1 MGWWTSN
8 NLRMI
13 QFNMMQEDAA
23 VPASRLVETL
33 RACHANAVM
42 MGAGGIVA
50 MYPTA
55 LPFHY
60 RSPYLGEGDLLG
72 DMVKLC
78 HENGI
83 RVIARF
89 DFSKVHESIALQHPD
104 WHYRDANGEIVNYH
118 GVVHECLCGDY
129 TWNRSLDILREC
141 LTRYPVDGIYIN
153 MFGFQARR
161 DYDGVDHGLCQCANC
176 RARFERDTGRPYP
189 RAVTPENRELVAG
202 WMRAVTREM
211 TQRAVDTVKAVS
223 PDISVCTHT
232 EEAIVNMKHTESN
245 TALRRPLPFWDYASF
260 ENVRMTNDQ
269 HEEIVAA
276 NCCINAADIAWRF
289 MGISKHLL
297 AARLWQQV
305 AAGGQPEWCMVGT
318 PDRYPETANDET
330 VRRVFAFHEAHEGIL
345 SRLRSL
351 ARIALVRINEAFP
364 PDDGTMD
371 EFRGILR
378 MLKEGH
384 YLFDVLT
391 QDHLAKRAK
400 DYDLIILPDVDVP
413 WDEVPKDVNLLVTGT
428 RYRRDPRALRELAD
442 AAYVSTDEE
451 TAGAYLLCE
460 DKAAFPRI
468 PERNWI
474 LMNGAFDRLDA
485 PDGLLPYM
493 PAGVYGPVEIAGGV
507 FPSGYYAALRKRVG
521 EKTRMLLPFCPGRLY
536 HRYGFMEHRDLVLD
550 LIDQMLGRPE
560 VRFEAPDRLDC
571 YCDACPGGR
580 LVQLVNLSG
589 QSGVTCHAPIPMRG
603 VRVTM
608 PAEGATRAVDLVT
621 GRELPVTLGG
631 GELALECPEIGE
643 YGCFWIPDDA

>member
-1 MGWWTSN
+1 MGWWMEN
-8 NLRMI
+8 KLRMV

-23 VPASRLVETL
+23 VPAERLVKML
-33 RACHANAVM
+33 KDYHANAVM

-50 MYPTA
+50 MYPTS

-60 RSPYLGEGDLLG
+60 RSPYLGDGDLLG

-89 DFSKVHESIALQHPD
+89 DFSKVHESIAMQHPD
-104 WHYRDANGEIVNYH
+104 WHYRDANGNIVNYH
-118 GVVHECLCGDY
+118 GVVHECICGDY
-129 TWNRSLDILREC
+129 TWNRSLDILQEC

-153 MFGFQARR
+153 MFGFQAHR
-161 DYDGVDHGLCQCANC
+161 DYDGVDHGLCQCTNC
-176 RARFERDTGRPYP
+176 RSRFEQDTGVPYP
-189 RAVTPENRELVAG
+189 GAITPDNKELIARWMKDVA
-202 WMRAVTREM
+202 REM
-211 TQRAVDTVKAVS
+211 TQRAVDTVKGVN

-232 EEAIVNMKHTESN
+232 EEKIVNMKHTESN
-245 TALRRPLPFWDYASF
+245 TALHRRLPFWEYASF

-318 PDRYPETANDET
+318 PDRYPETVNDGV
-330 VRRVFAFHEAHEGIL
+330 VRRVFSFHEANEGCL
-345 SRLRSL
+345 SRLTSK

-364 PDDGTMD
+364 PEDGTMD
-371 EFRGILR
+371 EFRGLLR

-391 QDHLAKRAK
+391 QDHLVQRAWA
-400 DYDLIILPDVDVP
+400 YDLVILPNVDVP
-413 WDEVPKDVNLLVTGT
+413 WQDVPKDTNLLVTGT
-428 RYRRDPRALRELAD
+428 CYRHDPQALAELAD
-442 AAYVSTDEE
+442 AEYVATDEQ
-451 TAGAYLLCE
+451 TAGVYLLCE
-460 DKAAFPRI
+460 DKVAFPRI

-474 LMNGAFDRLDA
+474 LINETFDRCSA

-507 FPSGYYAALRKRVG
+507 VPSSYHAVLRKHTGDV
-521 EKTRMLLPFCPGRLY
+521 TRMLLPFFPGQLY
-536 HRYGFMEHRDLVLD
+536 YRYGFMEHRDMVLD
-550 LIDQMLGRPE
+550 LIDYMLGAQD
-560 VRFEAPDRLDC
+560 VCFDAPDKLDC
-571 YCDACPGGR
+571 YYDGCPSGR
-580 LVQLVNLSG
+580 LVQMVNLSG
-589 QSGVTCHAPIPMRG
+589 QSGVTCHAPIPIHG
-603 VRVTM
+603 VTVTM
-608 PAEGATRAVDLVT
+608 PAEGAKRAVDLLT
-621 GRELPVTLGG
+621 GEEVHAFLQGSSLTI
-631 GELALECPEIGE
+631 ECPMIGE
-643 YGCFWIPDDA
+643 FACILIPDEA